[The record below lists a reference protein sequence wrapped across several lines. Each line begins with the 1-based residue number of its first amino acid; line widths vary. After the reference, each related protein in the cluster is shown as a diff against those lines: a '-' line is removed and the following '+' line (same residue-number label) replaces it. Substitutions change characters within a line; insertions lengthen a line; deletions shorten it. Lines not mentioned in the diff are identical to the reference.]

1 MEGQSIEA
9 LVQQVVTRLASLE
22 EQVVRLTRHVKE
34 VADAIDKLRKKL

>member
-1 MEGQSIEA
+1 MEA

-22 EQVVRLTRHVKE
+22 EQVIRLTRQVKE